1 MHSDLYLNL
10 EHDFFR
16 VCGFIA
22 ASSLVANF
30 LPNAK
35 VLKLGPRLGW
45 LYSCLIDC
53 VALCAFNWRI
63 CLPSLRGHF
72 MGFKG
77 PRSPR
82 R

>member
-1 MHSDLYLNL
+1 MHSRIFFDLEY
-10 EHDFFR
+10 DFFH
-16 VCGFIA
+16 VCGFVA
-22 ASSLVANF
+22 ASSLIANF

-35 VLKLGPRLGW
+35 GLKLGPKLGW

-63 CLPSLRGHF
+63 CLPSLQGRF

-77 PRSPR
+77 AR
-82 R
+82 RLRK